1 MTTIDPTTLPA
12 AERKQ
17 LRIGPVGLIA
27 GQEADQ
33 LDVDAF
39 CDDVYALASRQGI
52 TMADSIRA
60 LLAAKNVN

>member
-1 MTTIDPTTLPA
+1 MTTIDPNTRTAAEPKQARPAPA
-12 AERKQ
+12 A
-17 LRIGPVGLIA
+17 IIA
-27 GQEADQ
+27 VEEAAQ
-33 LDVDAF
+33 FDVDSF